1 MKWNK
6 KFTYPKSVRSLVN
19 DARHYEVGDEKLPSV
34 TTILAAT
41 QSSEKRESLAKWQA
55 KVGKNEAE
63 RVKNVAGKRGTA
75 MHQYL
80 EYMVAEKNLLDLTEE
95 GVEAQRMAEVVR
107 DKGFNDLEEI
117 WGSEVVLSYPGLYA
131 GQTDL
136 CGIYQG
142 RESIIDFKQS
152 NKPKKE
158 EWIEDYYYQLV
169 AYATAHNEVYKTN
182 IDQGVIL
189 MCTPDCFFQ
198 RFILNGKRFREYQDK
213 WLARVEKYYESVAE
227 MQLSDINYG

>member
-6 KFTYPKSVRSLVN
+6 RFEYPKSIRSLVN
-19 DARHYEVGDEKLPSV
+19 DARHYEVGNEKLPSV

-41 QSSEKRESLAKWQA
+41 QSDEKRESIARWQA
-55 KVGKNEAE
+55 KVGKKEAE

-75 MHQYL
+75 MHNYL
-80 EYMVAEKNLLDLTEE
+80 EYMVAGKNLLDLTEQ

-107 DKGFNDLEEI
+107 DKGFTDLDEI
-117 WGSEVVLSYPGLYA
+117 WGSEVVISYPGLYA

-158 EWIEDYYYQLV
+158 EWIGDYKLQLA
-169 AYATAHNEVYKTN
+169 AYAMAHNILFKTQ
-182 IDQGVIL
+182 ICKGVIM
-189 MCTPDCFFQ
+189 MCSADNFYQEFVVEGEQFQ
-198 RFILNGKRFREYQDK
+198 QYMFEFLRRVDEYYRHRD
-213 WLARVEKYYESVAE
+213 EKT
-227 MQLSDINYG
+227 G